1 MFLIKV
7 ELNLNSRV
15 DTHAYDRHQTYVGS
29 FFLYSFVLYQS
40 SQLKLLHEGIIKYCV
55 IIA

>member
-15 DTHAYDRHQTYVGS
+15 DTHAYEDRS
-29 FFLYSFVLYQS
+29 FFIPLSY
-40 SQLKLLHEGIIKYCV
+40 IKAV
-55 IIA
+55 N